1 LRKWLTILLLLLP
14 TASVAQTLQIT
25 AVTAQVKDLNN
36 ALYSNCQWSVVF
48 VGQNT
53 QPVGP
58 YQPQNLL
65 VGQQGTCDSLGN
77 LNVNLADNIV
87 TVTPTPS
94 QWQFNICSAAGY
106 LGGPFCFT
114 KLQTVTGVTQ
124 NLTSTFQALA
134 PLLPTTGGGGTGN
147 VSTTPTS
154 SQNILQPP
162 GTQFSATDISN
173 IQYAET
179 SYNWSQTPSG
189 TLTGGSPATVTLT
202 PCPAGIWGTDTIGVI
217 YVSGVGTPEPV
228 HLTGSGSCTPGA
240 ASGTVNFTP
249 VNSHGGGYT
258 IGSAS
263 SGIYETIAAHA
274 HFGAASGNV
283 HVQLKPAGTAT
294 SNVTLA
300 YPVQGTIVVPTNSL
314 FIDGQG
320 AVLLCAT
327 RDYCVAATPAFG
339 PVHINGLRFASTIGV
354 DGWSVASTQCLSN
367 VTTITTTAPH
377 TILVGDTVDVHDTDN
392 SLYWGGSA
400 SLRATVTAVTG
411 TTVTYPQNCGGSDV
425 SLATTP
431 GTINIINAAFLADT
445 NSGDTISDATFTQP
459 GGVVGHFSN
468 DVVVLNDQEFN
479 ETRAFGAN
487 IGSATAC
494 TPANPYCGAAVYA
507 PGPFANAS
515 IIHLEQD
522 DFSLNCGGNGI
533 VAFNGNTVSIKD
545 SVVQAY
551 KQTGIFAGVIRGGF
565 GPLVVSNVYTEASV
579 GCLNPNYSGSLGMSA
594 GLNVYGIPAMWDG
607 GEGAPSTIQQA
618 FATGGATTYYY
629 YVIAHDSIAGT
640 TIPLQFGLGS
650 TATTQLVQ
658 WPRIVSTVAG
668 TITYDIVRQASTTT
682 APTTA
687 NCTGGSTSACG
698 SVTTAVAQC
707 AGLICSFTDDVTVA
721 TTAITILSTPTFLP
735 RTTFWPFNFLQGGA
749 QFFARGMV
757 NGINESAF
765 VSTQGSSAPSLF
777 GPIRQLGGSANIPN
791 WALSD
796 GAGTSASANVAYVI
810 NDAGNTNGL
819 KGRFNISRPSAAAVQ
834 GHVITLID
842 SDPVTTLAS
851 GSKRP
856 TATTTDAWLGN
867 DSTSSDLTQNQL
879 GIGGGTAINLHVG
892 TVPGTAW
899 VEQTT
904 ATNKLFTANLSLQA
918 QGPFQDL
925 ASVSAPGLPVLNGS
939 QATDNFNRA
948 NGGIGANW
956 TQADGTWSISSNQV
970 TYTLGGDSEASVV
983 YTNLSFANDQYSQ
996 VTIATITNAVS
1007 GVIVRGASGANTGYA
1022 FACETVGSGTCFI
1035 FKVIAG
1041 AATNLV
1047 SAGSLGLSNGDVLRL
1062 EVHGT
1067 ALTGFKNGTQVLT
1080 ITDSAITSGSP
1091 GMWSENAATTTFDN
1105 WRGGDLNYSWTGH
1118 TVISDL
1124 YQTGTNCA
1132 AVGTAANPSVASCGA
1147 ASAGS
1152 FSCATNAS
1160 TGTCVVNTT
1169 AVTTGSE
1176 IHITQRADTTTGT
1189 HLSVTCNTG
1198 VSTVIPIITAVTA
1211 ATSFTINLG
1220 TVAVNPEC
1228 FSYMIV
1234 N

>member
-94 QWQFNICSAAGY
+94 QWLFNICSAAGY

-134 PLLPTTGGGGTGN
+134 PLLPVSGGGGTGN

-154 SQNILQPP
+154 SQDILQPP

-202 PCPAGIWGTDTIGVI
+202 PCPAGIWGTDNIGVI

-228 HLTGSGSCTPGA
+228 HLTGSGTCTPGA

-274 HFGAASGNV
+274 HFGGGSGNA
-283 HVQLKPAGTAT
+283 HIQLKPAGTAT
-294 SNVTLA
+294 GNVTLA
-300 YPVQGTIVVPTNSL
+300 YRVQGTIVAPINSL

-320 AVLLCAT
+320 TVLECST
-327 RDYCVAATPAFG
+327 RDYCISATPTFG
-339 PVHINGLRFASTIGV
+339 PVHINGIRFASTIIV
-354 DGWSVASTQCLSN
+354 DGWSVASTQCISN

-377 TILVGDTVDVHDTDN
+377 GILVGDTVDVHDTDN

-400 SLRATVTAVTG
+400 SLRATVTAVTA
-411 TTVTYPQNCGGSDV
+411 TTLSYPQNCGGSDV
-425 SLATTP
+425 ALATTP
-431 GTINIINAAFLADT
+431 GTINIINAAFLADDQADSLT
-445 NSGDTISDATFTQP
+445 DVVFSQP

-468 DVVVLNDQEFN
+468 DVVVLNDQQFN
-479 ETRAFGAN
+479 ETRASGTN
-487 IGSATAC
+487 LSSGGTAC
-494 TPANPYCGAAVYA
+494 SSANPYCGAAVYA

-515 IIHLEQD
+515 IIHLQQD
-522 DFSLNCGGNGI
+522 DFTMNCGGNG
-533 VAFNGNTVSIKD
+533 VMDFSGNTLSIKD
-545 SVVQAY
+545 SVVQGY
-551 KQTGIFAGVIRGGF
+551 KQTGIFSGPIRGGF
-565 GPLVVSNVYTEASV
+565 GPTVISNVYTEASL
-579 GCLNPNYSGSLGMSA
+579 GCFNPNYSGSAALNS
-594 GLNVYGIPAMWDG
+594 GLNQYGSPVMWDG
-607 GEGAPSTIQQA
+607 GEGGPGTVQQA
-618 FATGGATTYYY
+618 FGTGGPTTFYY
-629 YVIAHDSIAGT
+629 YVIGHDSIAGT
-640 TIPLQFGLGS
+640 TIPLLFGFGS

-658 WPRIVSTVAG
+658 WPRLVSQVGG
-668 TITYDIVRQASTTT
+668 TITYDIVRQSSITT

-687 NCTGGSTSACG
+687 NCVGGSTSACG
-698 SVTTAVAQC
+698 SVTTAQAQC
-707 AGLICSFTDDVTVA
+707 AGLTCSFTDDVTVA
-721 TTAITILSTPTFLP
+721 TTAITILSTPTFQP
-735 RTTFWPFNFLQGGA
+735 RTTFWPYNFLQNGA

-757 NGINESAF
+757 NGINENVF
-765 VSTQGSSAPSLF
+765 VSTQGSSVPSLF
-777 GPIRQLGGSANIPN
+777 APIRLLGGSANVPN
-791 WALSD
+791 WTLSD
-796 GAGTSASANVAYVI
+796 GAPTSVTANAAYVL
-810 NDAGNTNGL
+810 NDAGNGAGL
-819 KGRFNISRPSAAAVQ
+819 KGRFNISRPSANAVQ

-851 GSKRP
+851 GPKRP
-856 TATTTDAWLGN
+856 AATATDAWLGN
-867 DSTSSDLTQNQL
+867 DASSNDLTLNQL
-879 GIGGGTAINLHVG
+879 GIGGGTAVNLHVG

-904 ATNKLFTANLSLQA
+904 ATNKLFTAALSVQA

-925 ASVSAPGLPVLNGS
+925 ASVTAPGLPVLNGS

-948 NGGIGANW
+948 NGSIGANW
-956 TQADGTWSISSNQV
+956 TQTDGTWSVTNNQA

-983 YTNLSFANDQYSQ
+983 YTNISFANDQYAQ
-996 VTIATITNAVS
+996 VTLAATTNAAS
-1007 GVIVRGASGANTGYA
+1007 GVMVRGSNVANTGYSL
-1022 FACETVGSGTCFI
+1022 ACGGSSCFI
-1035 FKVIAG
+1035 FKVVAG
-1041 AATNLV
+1041 AVTNLT
-1047 SAGSLGLSNGDVLRL
+1047 SSGAIPTSNGDVLRL

-1067 ALTGFKNGTQVLT
+1067 ALTAFKNGTQILST
-1080 ITDSAITSGSP
+1080 TDSAIASGSP
-1091 GMWSENAATTTFDN
+1091 GMWSENAATTIFDN

-1118 TVISDL
+1118 IVNSDL

-1169 AVTTGSE
+1169 AVTANSE
-1176 IHITQRADTTTGT
+1176 ILITQRADTTTGT
-1189 HLSVTCNTG
+1189 RLGVTCNTG
-1198 VSTVIPIITAVTA
+1198 VSTVIPVITAVTA